1 MHAMQDR
8 MILVQPAE
16 QGWSVTLEGQ
26 QLSALPTRSQA
37 VESATGHAGDRFAI
51 TGEPIGV
58 VLRLACGSEVLICQH
73 ERPSTKAAIGG
84 NALTPRSE
92 EHTSELQSLMRISYA
107 VLCLQ

>member
-1 MHAMQDR
+1 MQAMQDR
-8 MILVQPAE
+8 MILVEPAE
-16 QGWSVTLEGQ
+16 QGWSVTFEGQ

-73 ERPSTKAAIGG
+73 ERPSTEPASAPTRVPGQAG
-84 NALTPRSE
+84 
-92 EHTSELQSLMRISYA
+92 
-107 VLCLQ
+107 

>member
-1 MHAMQDR
+1 VKLGRGAFSLQVPAMQSR

-16 QGWSVTLEGQ
+16 DGWSVTFRGLP
-26 QLSALPTRSQA
+26 LSNLATKSEA

-73 ERPSTKAAIGG
+73 E
-84 NALTPRSE
+84 
-92 EHTSELQSLMRISYA
+92 
-107 VLCLQ
+107 

>member
-1 MHAMQDR
+1 MQDR
-8 MILVQPAE
+8 MILVEPAE
-16 QGWSVTLEGQ
+16 QGWSVTFEGQ

-73 ERPSTKAAIGG
+73 ERPSTEPASAPTRVPGQAG
-84 NALTPRSE
+84 
-92 EHTSELQSLMRISYA
+92 
-107 VLCLQ
+107 